1 MKNILITGSTRGLGL
16 NHVYYLSNQ
25 GFNIALVDLSDTA
38 CNVYG
43 EVSSLK
49 ELLDSLNS
57 SGGDNRFYKC
67 DLTDFSATE
76 KVFKKIFKDF
86 GEIHG
91 CVFNAGGDVA
101 GSSKKLMAR
110 SLKII
115 ILIFLLK
122 ITKLL
127 WIGII

>member
-57 SGGDNRFYKC
+57 SGSDNKFYKC
-67 DLTDFSATE
+67 DLTDFSAKK
-76 KVFKKIFKDF
+76 KVFKMIFKDF
-86 GEIHG
+86 GKYMG
-91 CVFNAGGDVA
+91 VF
-101 GSSKKLMAR
+101 LMLVEMLQAALKR
-110 SLKII
+110 LMVKSLKII
-115 ILIFLLK
+115 ILIFL
-122 ITKLL
+122 
-127 WIGII
+127 